1 MWHPEES
8 ITQKI
13 HDYDARK
20 PSYASYAN
28 SAASLF
34 ELALRV
40 WHFMHILYYILYF
53 GALYPDGISG
63 QARYSRVQIY
73 RSSPAVSRRVVRAF
87 GACDVYRNLS
97 PRKGFVKIAGTRFPL
112 SRGMHASTRDAVA
125 ERKKGRGVK
134 RSGGARET
142 EWNAK
147 RRWFVL
153 RKLYGVGRGTAS
165 LFERI

>member
-1 MWHPEES
+1 MRVMQTRPRVCLSSH
-8 ITQKI
+8 
-13 HDYDARK
+13 
-20 PSYASYAN
+20 
-28 SAASLF
+28 SACGTLCTF
-34 ELALRV
+34 
-40 WHFMHILYYILYF
+40 YIIFYIS
-53 GALYPDGISG
+53 ALYIPTAFRR

-142 EWNAK
+142 KWNAK
-147 RRWFVL
+147 R
-153 RKLYGVGRGTAS
+153 
-165 LFERI
+165 